1 MPQQLE
7 HQFQHQSRRPKKRV
21 NYGSR
26 SIELAR
32 GSSGYGFTI
41 SGQQPC
47 ILSCIV
53 PDSPADLAGLRSG
66 DYLIA
71 VNGRGVRRAAHDDV
85 VKFIARSNGILK
97 LQIADNYYSDSSEDE
112 ESISKIR
119 AKPRYRSKSNHATS
133 SSDFTVPSLPQCRVA
148 KVVRDLQS
156 GAMFGSTY
164 PNNTKPSS
172 SCSNL
177 PHRWSMSSQLPLPPP
192 PAVRR
197 HDSEK
202 IVHRAVLGYL
212 GSLEIP
218 SHLQS
223 VSMVSLVKKCIKRV
237 KAEQRNP
244 STVLLTIHVANIKL
258 SNLEGRVIAEYPSS
272 RVIYCNYYSNE
283 DRLHCGILTKTGAS
297 NSNIDSSSD
306 TNSCHVFRV
315 LSNLTPHKT
324 HLSTSAVFD
333 FMCTKANERNDACQE
348 FPSSCDG
355 IIGAIQ
361 TLYAGD
367 ANEPEACNL
376 FDNRR
381 SQPSPQPS
389 NLSSSTIHSSN
400 SDSGIGFKDECGS
413 HEEKSIVVSS
423 LERKIKDPNVSKLTV
438 RTLSNP
444 RWSDFTRPETPSS
457 DEHDEHD
464 DRRHN
469 HHNRRRRSHLEGP
482 SPSSRN
488 RRTSRRHQHQH
499 HHTRYSSGG
508 EGSIVSC
515 PAVPSGPRS
524 QRQKQLAAANVA
536 GLVRSPRYTSTLSVG
551 TLRTHDYPNSSSSK
565 ARNHHSANQW
575 NLSSQVNILDRLSP
589 KVYTNGMKIQGYSME
604 NLKTSPSS
612 KSQFEFS
619 SFPRNNDVAAANVK
633 SPRPWGSMQ
642 EIRQVNDSEPDIGTL
657 STHGSTES
665 CNKPVERGVHTWS
678 TSFEKL
684 LEDPMGLKTFAKFL
698 KKEISHENI
707 YFWAACQR
715 YSSTSDVA
723 TRKKLAQQIYQRH
736 LANNGPEP
744 VNIDSTVASRIT
756 PESIHIASND
766 LFAQAQ
772 KQIFNL
778 MKFDSYPRFL
788 RSDEYRKCLESGCDD
803 EDNSVEDN
811 DLLLSSSSSTKL
823 KKSVSDA
830 EDRCR
835 KSILPWNRKNRS
847 KSKDR
852 GESEYNKTPNR
863 GEKIY
868 KSFSTIQREND
879 GNIEEDGAS
888 ISSSRSSLASWD
900 LALRQS
906 FTKHSASSY
915 EGQSNEIQ
923 ENVVANC
930 AGLCRVI
937 LPDGS
942 TTVITTNHSDSVK
955 DVLTRLLEKRALRYS
970 NYDVFMLATNEIV
983 NLKYPSSVLSSQE
996 VEVVPTKIIKID
1008 LPSRRVISVV
1018 AHKGKTLKD
1027 VLKPLL
1033 NKYGLKLDLI
1043 TIWADGHP
1051 ITLDIQA
1058 RDAPARLTLT
1068 SNNNKDTIDDA
1079 FLFKTPEVPK
1089 GQSSLDEITNK
1100 VFEELRVG
1108 KVNKKS
1114 DTDNG
1119 SCKSDDQKSEG
1130 SSIRSGK
1137 FFSRDSTL
1145 YIRKKAKSKSSNL
1158 SEKSGSECGNDD
1170 GNKTQTPLIA
1180 KWRNGV
1186 KLQLPSRFDGDGK
1199 NLYEDLKRAQRLR
1212 LEDQRGTEI
1221 NFELPDFLKNKENE
1235 KTPDSKKSR
1244 KTNTTLK
1251 SSEHSKFYEAEEERP
1266 FLESSF
1272 NDSASLDGTI
1282 IEANRTVVENGKSSI
1297 LNNSHED
1304 ASQIS
1309 PSKLSKPP
1317 PLPPKPKS
1325 LSNSVRSNVLPSRP
1339 FQRVANFDKKPI

>member
-1 MPQQLE
+1 MQLISLI
-7 HQFQHQSRRPKKRV
+7 QIQDFQHVTLWRIITLGFLKSNADKLGLARLYLELCGWCRVRKTRRPKKRV

-32 GSSGYGFTI
+32 GNSGYGFTI

-85 VKFIARSNGILK
+85 VKLIARSNGILK

-112 ESISKIR
+112 ESIAKIR

-244 STVLLTIHVANIKL
+244 STVHRRLRVAM
-258 SNLEGRVIAEYPSS
+258 
-272 RVIYCNYYSNE
+272 
-283 DRLHCGILTKTGAS
+283 
-297 NSNIDSSSD
+297 
-306 TNSCHVFRV
+306 
-315 LSNLTPHKT
+315 
-324 HLSTSAVFD
+324 ST
-333 FMCTKANERNDACQE
+333 M
-348 FPSSCDG
+348 
-355 IIGAIQ
+355 
-361 TLYAGD
+361 
-367 ANEPEACNL
+367 
-376 FDNRR
+376 
-381 SQPSPQPS
+381 
-389 NLSSSTIHSSN
+389 STM
-400 SDSGIGFKDECGS
+400 
-413 HEEKSIVVSS
+413 IVV
-423 LERKIKDPNVSKLTV
+423 IIIIIDVVVHT
-438 RTLSNP
+438 
-444 RWSDFTRPETPSS
+444 
-457 DEHDEHD
+457 
-464 DRRHN
+464 
-469 HHNRRRRSHLEGP
+469 LEGP

-499 HHTRYSSGG
+499 HHARYSSGG

-524 QRQKQLAAANVA
+524 QRQKQLATANVA

-575 NLSSQVNILDRLSP
+575 NSSSQVDILDRLSP
-589 KVYTNGMKIQGYSME
+589 KANRKDKIERQRSIGRSRFFE
-604 NLKTSPSS
+604 ARSRAAKAASPSV
-612 KSQFEFS
+612 S
-619 SFPRNNDVAAANVK
+619 SISEGLLLAPTVSRANTIKWAYHEEKEGRGRDPGHRRSRTMSRLV
-633 SPRPWGSMQ
+633 R
-642 EIRQVNDSEPDIGTL
+642 RQTREQQQPQSRHTL
-657 STHGSTES
+657 LS
-665 CNKPVERGVHTWS
+665 
-678 TSFEKL
+678 
-684 LEDPMGLKTFAKFL
+684 
-698 KKEISHENI
+698 SH
-707 YFWAACQR
+707 
-715 YSSTSDVA
+715 
-723 TRKKLAQQIYQRH
+723 
-736 LANNGPEP
+736 
-744 VNIDSTVASRIT
+744 
-756 PESIHIASND
+756 
-766 LFAQAQ
+766 
-772 KQIFNL
+772 
-778 MKFDSYPRFL
+778 YPRFL

-906 FTKHSASSY
+906 FTKH
-915 EGQSNEIQ
+915 
-923 ENVVANC
+923 
-930 AGLCRVI
+930 
-937 LPDGS
+937 
-942 TTVITTNHSDSVK
+942 
-955 DVLTRLLEKRALRYS
+955 
-970 NYDVFMLATNEIV
+970 
-983 NLKYPSSVLSSQE
+983 
-996 VEVVPTKIIKID
+996 
-1008 LPSRRVISVV
+1008 
-1018 AHKGKTLKD
+1018 
-1027 VLKPLL
+1027 
-1033 NKYGLKLDLI
+1033 
-1043 TIWADGHP
+1043 
-1051 ITLDIQA
+1051 
-1058 RDAPARLTLT
+1058 
-1068 SNNNKDTIDDA
+1068 
-1079 FLFKTPEVPK
+1079 
-1089 GQSSLDEITNK
+1089 
-1100 VFEELRVG
+1100 
-1108 KVNKKS
+1108 
-1114 DTDNG
+1114 
-1119 SCKSDDQKSEG
+1119 
-1130 SSIRSGK
+1130 
-1137 FFSRDSTL
+1137 
-1145 YIRKKAKSKSSNL
+1145 AKSKSSNL

-1186 KLQLPSRFDGDGK
+1186 KLQLPSRFDGD
-1199 NLYEDLKRAQRLR
+1199 
-1212 LEDQRGTEI
+1212 
-1221 NFELPDFLKNKENE
+1221 
-1235 KTPDSKKSR
+1235 
-1244 KTNTTLK
+1244 
-1251 SSEHSKFYEAEEERP
+1251 
-1266 FLESSF
+1266 
-1272 NDSASLDGTI
+1272 
-1282 IEANRTVVENGKSSI
+1282 VSSI
-1297 LNNSHED
+1297 PFVQLC
-1304 ASQIS
+1304 
-1309 PSKLSKPP
+1309 LP
-1317 PLPPKPKS
+1317 PL
-1325 LSNSVRSNVLPSRP
+1325 LCTRLC
-1339 FQRVANFDKKPI
+1339 